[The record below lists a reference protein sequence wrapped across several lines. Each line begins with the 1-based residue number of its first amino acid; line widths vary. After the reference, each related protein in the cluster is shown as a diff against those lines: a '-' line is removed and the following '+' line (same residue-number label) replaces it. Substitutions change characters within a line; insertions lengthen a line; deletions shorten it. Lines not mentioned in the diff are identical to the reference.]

1 MKAARIVLLILL
13 GLTAMM
19 QCLEG
24 LASIAN
30 PAGMMAGLKLTM
42 SPDVEVPL
50 TFLGI
55 AMIVR
60 AAVTAIALFW
70 IVQRKPEGLF
80 LARFTALTILLS
92 APVVYLKL
100 HRADFAGGDLIQGL
114 LLVIPALLVKNQTQ
128 DSTIQRFED
137 SRR

>member
-1 MKAARIVLLILL
+1 MKTVRVVLLILL
-13 GLTAMM
+13 GLTAAM

-24 LASIAN
+24 LASTAN

-50 TFLGI
+50 TFLGL
-55 AMIVR
+55 AMLVR

-70 IVQRKPEGLF
+70 IIKGKSEGLF

-100 HRADFAGGDLIQGL
+100 HRVDFAAGDLIQGL
-114 LLVIPALLVKNQTQ
+114 LLLVPALLVKNQP
-128 DSTIQRFED
+128 R
-137 SRR
+137 

>member
-24 LASIAN
+24 LASISN
-30 PAGMMAGLKLTM
+30 HAGMMAGLNLTM

-70 IVQRKPEGLF
+70 IIQRKPEGLF

-100 HRADFAGGDLIQGL
+100 HRADFAGGDLIQSL

>member
-1 MKAARIVLLILL
+1 MKLIRIVLLILL

-24 LASIAN
+24 LASISN
-30 PAGMMAGLKLTM
+30 PAGMMAGLNLTM

-70 IVQRKPEGLF
+70 IIQRKPEGLF

-100 HRADFAGGDLIQGL
+100 HRADFAGGDLIQSL

>member
-128 DSTIQRFED
+128 DSTMQRFED

>member
-1 MKAARIVLLILL
+1 MRVARIVLLILL

-24 LASIAN
+24 LASISN
-30 PAGMMAGLKLTM
+30 PAGMMAGLNLTM
-42 SPDVEVPL
+42 SPDVQVPL
-50 TFLGI
+50 TFLGV

-70 IVQRKPEGLF
+70 IIQRKPEGLF

-92 APVVYLKL
+92 APVVYWKL

-114 LLVIPALLVKNQTQ
+114 LLLVPALIVTHQVD

>member
-1 MKAARIVLLILL
+1 MKVVRGTLLVLLALTCLL
-13 GLTAMM
+13 

-24 LASIAN
+24 AASIAN
-30 PAGMMAGLKLTM
+30 PAGMMAGLNLTM

-60 AAVTAIALFW
+60 GAVTAIAFGW
-70 IVQRKPEGLF
+70 IMQRKPEGLF
-80 LARFTALTILLS
+80 LARFVALTILLS

-100 HRADFAGGDLIQGL
+100 HRMDFAVGDLVQGVL
-114 LLVIPALLVKNQTQ
+114 LLVPALVVKNE
-128 DSTIQRFED
+128 R
-137 SRR
+137 

>member
-1 MKAARIVLLILL
+1 
-13 GLTAMM
+13 M

-30 PAGMMAGLKLTM
+30 PAGMMAGLNLTM

-50 TFLGI
+50 TFLGV

-60 AAVTAIALFW
+60 AAVTALALFW
-70 IVQRKPEGLF
+70 IIKGKAEGLF
-80 LARFTALTILLS
+80 LARFTAVTILLS

-100 HRADFAGGDLIQGL
+100 HRVDLAAGDLIQGL
-114 LLVIPALLVKNQTQ
+114 LLLVPAMLVKNQP
-128 DSTIQRFED
+128 R
-137 SRR
+137 

>member
-1 MKAARIVLLILL
+1 MKLVRIVLLILL
-13 GLTAMM
+13 ALTALM

-30 PAGMMAGLKLTM
+30 PAGMMAGLNLTM
-42 SPDVEVPL
+42 APDVEVPL
-50 TFLGI
+50 TFLGV

-60 AAVTAIALFW
+60 GAVTAIALFW
-70 IVQRKPEGLF
+70 IVKRKPEGLF

-100 HRADFAGGDLIQGL
+100 HRIDFAVGDLIQGL
-114 LLVIPALLVKNQTQ
+114 LLLVPALLVTNETQ
-128 DSTIQRFED
+128 NR
-137 SRR
+137 

>member
-92 APVVYLKL
+92 APVVYWKL

>member
-1 MKAARIVLLILL
+1 MKLIRIVLLILL

-24 LASIAN
+24 LASISN
-30 PAGMMAGLKLTM
+30 PAGMMAGLNLTM

-70 IVQRKPEGLF
+70 IIQRKPEGLF